1 MGPGEAIVA
10 FTSIVSVFIGM
21 PWVVFSGI
29 RKLRAQ
35 KMTGRAGDGDLSAAE
50 LRAMIRDATAEAV
63 GPLAARVADLEER
76 LGDESVDE
84 LRARLDPALLDDLAD
99 DVADD
104 VMRKAASRT
113 RA

>member
-21 PWVVFSGI
+21 PWVIFSGV
-29 RKLRAQ
+29 RKLREQ
-35 KMTGRAGDGDLSAAE
+35 KSAGRGSGGDLSASE
-50 LRAMIRDATAEAV
+50 LRAMIHDAV
-63 GPLAARVADLEER
+63 GDAISPLADRVTDLEER
-76 LGDESVDE
+76 LGDESVAD

-99 DVADD
+99 DVADA
-104 VMRKAASRT
+104 VTSRART